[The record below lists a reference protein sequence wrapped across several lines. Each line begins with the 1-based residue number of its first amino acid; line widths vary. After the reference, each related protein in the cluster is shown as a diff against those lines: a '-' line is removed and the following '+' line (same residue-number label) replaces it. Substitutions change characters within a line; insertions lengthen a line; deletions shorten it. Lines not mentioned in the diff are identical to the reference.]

1 MKKIFK
7 IILLI
12 ILFINISYINVSATN
27 EEVNKVRLNVTNAD
41 EDYQIYILL
50 PKKYIMYAI
59 NYDGLNIEYD
69 KANTLI
75 YNNIPSISVDI
86 NDIQK
91 DTYIDEEN
99 RIEYVQILLDDL
111 GGEEYYF
118 EIIKEYTDMDMLY
131 RIKSTS
137 RDNLL
142 HINNFSLEDNSCDM
156 EYNYKENTI
165 TTDIHKDIKIKFDF
179 EWWQILAIVILTI
192 FIIYLYKRRNK

>member
-27 EEVNKVRLNVTNAD
+27 EEVNKLRLTVTNAD

-192 FIIYLYKRRNK
+192 FIIYLY